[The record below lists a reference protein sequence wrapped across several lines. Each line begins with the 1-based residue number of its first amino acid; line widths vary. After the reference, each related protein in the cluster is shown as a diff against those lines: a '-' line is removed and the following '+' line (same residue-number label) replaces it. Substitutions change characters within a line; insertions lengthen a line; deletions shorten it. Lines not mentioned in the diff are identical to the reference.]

1 MAVQAREKYLD
12 LFTRVPEGLRVVA
25 DEARLRQVLV
35 NVIGNAIKFTPRGTV
50 TIGIE
55 APAASPFVEVWV
67 RDTGIG
73 VDEEKLARLFQS
85 SRRATRPPRA
95 STVEQGWGW

>member
-12 LFTRVPEGLRVVA
+12 LFCPRVPEGLRVVA

-35 NVIGNAIKFTPRGTV
+35 NVIGNRSVHAAGDGHDRDRGARGV
-50 TIGIE
+50 
-55 APAASPFVEVWV
+55 PFVEVWV